1 MTFQIIIKGPEEA
14 QKRLKGKTISE
25 FAKNVES
32 HGWPSE
38 FVNEEHRDRVKS
50 LERKN
55 ERPLTRQDS
64 MRISR
69 EMGFNQLKRIREI
82 AEAEGCEHVERGYPD
97 RDENGNIVIRK

>member
-14 QKRLKGKTISE
+14 QRKLKGKTISE
-25 FAKNVES
+25 FAKNMES

-50 LERKN
+50 MERRN
-55 ERPLTRQDS
+55 ERPLMRQDAA
-64 MRISR
+64 RISR
-69 EMGFNQLKRIREI
+69 EMGFNRAKQLREI
-82 AEAEGCEHVERGYPD
+82 AETEGCEYFERGYPD